1 MIDQLMIGDKASFDD
16 FSASVAARVIGTP
29 PKKTIKETVP
39 FSNTTYDFSKIN
51 GELYWEERPLEYI
64 FELTAH
70 TPEELEELKAAFAA
84 WVMAV
89 MNEQLFD
96 PFIPDYHF
104 LATYD
109 EMNFE
114 DDEGM
119 DKTTATVTFTA
130 YPYKIANVAKVY
142 EATLPSSGQV
152 RIEVLNES
160 THPVSLT
167 VANTTGITIKIGE
180 ALTAP
185 LSSGEGTYGALKLPS
200 GLVPV
205 VLTNSE
211 AREGAVRI
219 SFYEEVF

>member
-51 GELYWEERPLEYI
+51 GELYWEERVLEYI

-70 TPEELEELKAAFAA
+70 TPEELEELKAAFSA

-89 MNEQLFD
+89 MNEQLSD

-109 EMNFE
+109 EMEFE

-142 EATLPSSGQV
+142 DATVPANSSV
-152 RIEVLNES
+152 TFAILNES
-160 THPVSLT
+160 SHRIAPT
-167 VANTTGITIKIGE
+167 VFTDNGVDVAIGDGAATTMQAGAQTLYWLPAGAYDIT
-180 ALTAP
+180 
-185 LSSGEGTYGALKLPS
+185 
-200 GLVPV
+200 
-205 VLTNSE
+205 LTNYKN
-211 AREGAVRI
+211 I
-219 SFYEEVF
+219 PTSFKMTYNEEVF